1 MSTRLR
7 GLIVFLVIILVAVV
21 FCAYIPFVAMPN
33 AGIGIALP
41 VITVPGEVVVENGFF
56 GIDLTN
62 TIIGTILA
70 DIMVLLFVAIG
81 WFASK
86 GWTKEVPN
94 KAQALVETVVG
105 GIYNFLKGLGGTRF
119 RTAPMLWPIAGTIF
133 VFLLAGNWMKLFP
146 GVETVGKM
154 HCAHVGFNGYP
165 IVQGAT
171 DNSWLLY
178 VDTPLNAGEPQS
190 EAEEHVCEE
199 FFKYKEFE
207 RFEGATTREALA
219 TSLDDG
225 EIILTQRQE
234 ALAALQANPQDNEE
248 YAAQLLEAEEAV
260 ALAERNVERQRIRL
274 ESFEQSGTL
283 EPRIERLREEIAALE
298 AAPAEAADDHS
309 EEAVVVEGEGEEAEV
324 VATTPVV
331 TVEDLRAE
339 LDELEAQY
347 NLAQTQLQ
355 YPGATVALTTEQLNK
370 GVIPYKFHITP
381 FVRGPATDL
390 SLTFALAIMAMVLVQ
405 AYGVWAQGPAYF
417 EKFINIS
424 ALGNLGKKP
433 LGAIDF
439 IVGLIE
445 IISEIGK
452 IVSLAFRLFGN
463 LFAGGV
469 ALMAISFLVS
479 MLVPVIIFGLEVII
493 GSVQALVFA
502 VLFVVFAV
510 QAMES
515 HHGGDEHDHEHAEH

>member
-1 MSTRLR
+1 MNARIR
-7 GLIVFLVIILVAVV
+7 GLIIFLVIIFVAVF
-21 FCAYIPFVAMPN
+21 FCAYIPFVAMPS
-33 AGIGIALP
+33 AGVGIALP
-41 VITVPGEVVVENGFF
+41 VITVPGEVVVEGGFF
-56 GIDLTN
+56 GVDLTN
-62 TIIGTILA
+62 TIIGTLLA
-70 DIMVLLFVAIG
+70 DIMVLLFVALG

-94 KAQALVETVVG
+94 KAQALVEAVVG
-105 GIYNFLKGLGGTRF
+105 GIYNFLKGLGGARF

-133 VFLLAGNWMKLFP
+133 IFLLAGNWMKLFP

-154 HCAHVGFNGYP
+154 HCAHAGFNGYP
-165 IVQGAT
+165 IIRGAT
-171 DNSWLLY
+171 ESSWLLY
-178 VDTPLNAGEPQS
+178 VDTPLNAGQPQTL
-190 EAEEHVCEE
+190 EEEHACEE
-199 FFKYKEFE
+199 FFKYKEFT
-207 RFEGATTREALA
+207 RFEGETSAEALRTAVSDAEIVVTSA
-219 TSLDDG
+219 TQAL
-225 EIILTQRQE
+225 E
-234 ALAALQANPQDNEE
+234 ALRAAPAETEE
-248 YAAQLLEAEEAV
+248 YAAQLLEAEEALG
-260 ALAERNVERQRIRL
+260 LAERNLERAKIRL
-274 ESFEQSGTL
+274 ESFEQIEAL
-283 EPRIERLREEIAALE
+283 EPQLETLREGLARLQAEP
-298 AAPAEAADDHS
+298 AAPEGGHS
-309 EEAVVVEGEGEEAEV
+309 EGAAAAEGEGEGQVADTTPIPTAEQVEAEI
-324 VATTPVV
+324 AK
-331 TVEDLRAE
+331 
-339 LDELEAQY
+339 LEAQL
-347 NLAQTQLQ
+347 NTARTQLQ
-355 YPGATVALTTEQLNK
+355 YPGATVTLTEEQLNK
-370 GVIPYKFHITP
+370 GVLPYKFHITP

-390 SLTFALAIMAMVLVQ
+390 SLTFALAIMAIVLVQ

-469 ALMAISFLVS
+469 ALMAISFLVAV
-479 MLVPVIIFGLEVII
+479 LVPGIIFGLEVII

-515 HHGGDEHDHEHAEH
+515 HHGGDAHGHEHAEH